1 MLEDLN
7 RTDRRYRDA
16 LTACA
21 GIDTRIATAIVKCD
35 YRSTLTLTQEEA
47 ATGPRSR
54 HKLYE
59 DAAFYKTLGEM
70 LVNYAEYVEYAAKR
84 NGRDGKRKD

>member
-1 MLEDLN
+1 MHEDLN

-21 GIDTRIATAIVKCD
+21 GIDTRIATAIVKRD
-35 YRSTLTLTQEEA
+35 YRST
-47 ATGPRSR
+47 
-54 HKLYE
+54 
-59 DAAFYKTLGEM
+59 TLGEM
-70 LVNYAEYVEYAAKR
+70 RVNYAAYVEYAAKR